1 MYLTYNKL
9 SQGWNKENSNF
20 EKIVSWLGKD
30 FDGVIAFDEAHMM
43 SNAGGKVTNRGKVK
57 PSETA
62 LAGIELQK
70 LLPKAKVIYMSAT
83 GATEVEN
90 LQYATRLGLWGE
102 GTAFPNECT
111 GFKNGR
117 CLSVTKHFL

>member
-1 MYLTYNKL
+1 
-9 SQGWNKENSNF
+9 
-20 EKIVSWLGKD
+20 
-30 FDGVIAFDEAHMM
+30 MM
-43 SNAGGKVTNRGKVK
+43 SNAGGKVTNRGKTK

-102 GTAFPNECT
+102 GTAFPNEKEFISFCNGNACT

-117 CLSVTKHFL
+117 RLSVTKHFL